1 MFRKS
6 GYILIGIGV
15 LAAALHLMGIHFPT
29 FKWFFAWK
37 EMAGWVMCALMIL
50 AGASM
55 AWFAPGNYKFSPETA
70 RQIQRFRSIKRGY
83 VSLCLLGLLV
93 LFAMMD
99 NLLVGNRA
107 LMVRYGG
114 STYFPA
120 FSDSYSA
127 ATFGEEG
134 DSEANYRGL
143 KKRFSEEEKGNWV
156 LMPLVPWAP
165 TLDSDGEKRV
175 TVKEGKGGLYFMEG
189 RREPYSGIA
198 SAYYVNDEDEGGEQ
212 LKHTEW
218 RFRKGRKD
226 GPMAIWSREGEVV
239 QLGQWQKGELV
250 REGVKNEKIL
260 EAIQKAK
267 VTTMSV
273 VIYPPLP
280 PSFKERHFM
289 GTDTGGN
296 DILAQLFGGWQILL
310 QANVIYLFVTYTIG
324 ISLGC
329 AMGFFGGRFDIV
341 VQRLI
346 EVLSNMPFLYVVI
359 IIASVIKRPPMPVLV
374 GVLCIFSWIGMTY
387 YLRTAT
393 YKEKARD
400 YVAAARLMGAST
412 GRIIFRHVLPNT
424 IAIVVTLLPFS
435 VTGLIG
441 SLTALDYLGFGLPV
455 EYPSWGRLLGE
466 GSENLSAPWIV
477 SGGFFGTV
485 VILVLVTFVGEA
497 VREAFDPKKFTTYK

>member
-1 MFRKS
+1 MFRKI
-6 GYILIGIGV
+6 GYILMGIGV
-15 LAAALHLMGIHFPT
+15 LAGVFHLADIRFPSL
-29 FKWFFAWK
+29 KWFFSWR
-37 EMAGWVMCALMIL
+37 EMAGWVMCSLVIL

-55 AWFAPGNYKFSPETA
+55 VWFAPGNYRFSPETE
-70 RQIQRFRSIKRGY
+70 RQIQRFRSIRRGY
-83 VSLCLLGLLV
+83 FSLVLLALLV

-107 LMVRYGG
+107 LVVKYEGKV
-114 STYFPA
+114 YFPVFRDA
-120 FSDSYSA
+120 YSA
-127 ATFGEEG
+127 STFGGEG
-134 DSEANYRGL
+134 DGEVNYREL
-143 KKRFSEEEKGNWV
+143 KKQFSGEGKGNWV
-156 LMPLVPWAP
+156 LMPPVPWAP
-165 TLDSDGEKRV
+165 ALDSDEEQSVVVEERRDGLYYM
-175 TVKEGKGGLYFMEG
+175 EGK
-189 RREPYSGIA
+189 RKPYSGIA
-198 SAYYVNDEDEGGEQ
+198 STYYLETNGEKQ
-212 LKHTEW
+212 QHTEW
-218 RFRKGRKD
+218 RFRNGEKD
-226 GPMAIWSREGEVV
+226 GSMTVWSKGGEVV
-239 QLGQWQKGELV
+239 QVGQWKKGELITP
-250 REGVKNEKIL
+250 GVKNGQALAGAEG
-260 EAIQKAK
+260 EA
-267 VTTMSV
+267 VSPMTV
-273 VIYPPLP
+273 VLYPPLP
-280 PSFKERHFM
+280 PSFRDKHFM

-310 QANVIYLFVTYTIG
+310 QANVVYLVITYAIG

-329 AMGFFGGRFDIV
+329 AMGFFGGRFDMI

-346 EVLSNMPFLYVVI
+346 EILSNMPFLYVVI

-393 YKEKARD
+393 YREKARD
-400 YVAAARLMGAST
+400 YVAAARLMGAGT

-441 SLTALDYLGFGLPV
+441 SLMALDYLGFGLPV
-455 EYPSWGRLLGE
+455 EYPSWGRLLAE

-485 VILVLVTFVGEA
+485 IILVLVTFVGEA

>member
-6 GYILIGIGV
+6 GYILVGIGV
-15 LAAALHLMGIHFPT
+15 LAAGFHLADIRFPT
-29 FKWFFAWK
+29 LKWFFAWK
-37 EMAGWVMCALMIL
+37 EIAGWVMCALKIL
-50 AGASM
+50 AGASL
-55 AWFAPGNYKFSPETA
+55 AWFAPGNYKFSPETE
-70 RQIQRFRSIKRGY
+70 RQINRFRSIRRGY

-93 LFAMMD
+93 LLAMMD

-107 LMVRYGG
+107 LIVRYDG

-120 FSDSYSA
+120 LSDSYSA
-127 ATFGEEG
+127 SKFGGEG
-134 DSEANYRGL
+134 DSEANYRDL
-143 KKRFSEEEKGNWV
+143 KKRFYDEGVGNWV
-156 LMPLVPWAP
+156 LMPPVPWAP
-165 TLDSDGEKRV
+165 TLDSDAEK
-175 TVKEGKGGLYFMEG
+175 TVMVNEGKSGLYYMEG

-198 SAYYVNDEDEGGEQ
+198 SVYYPTDGKDEEE

-218 RFRKGRKD
+218 RFRKGKKD
-226 GPMAIWSREGEVV
+226 GPMTIWNREGEVV
-239 QLGQWQKGELV
+239 QLGQWEKGELK
-250 REGVKNEKIL
+250 REGVKNAKSL
-260 EAIQKAK
+260 EAIKDTK
-267 VTTMSV
+267 VTLLSV

-280 PSFKERHFM
+280 PSFKDRHFM

-310 QANVIYLFVTYTIG
+310 QANILYLFITYSIG

-329 AMGFFGGRFDIV
+329 AMGFFGGRFDMV
-341 VQRLI
+341 VQRFI
-346 EVLSNMPFLYVVI
+346 EVLSNLPFLYVVI

-393 YKEKARD
+393 YREKARD
-400 YVAAARLMGAST
+400 YVAAARLMGAGV
-412 GRIIFRHVLPNT
+412 GRIIFKHVLPNT
-424 IAIVVTLLPFS
+424 ISIVVTLLPFS

-497 VREAFDPKKFTTYK
+497 VREAFDPKKFTTYR

>member
-1 MFRKS
+1 MFRKT
-6 GYILIGIGV
+6 GYILIAIGV
-15 LAAALHLMGIHFPT
+15 LAAAFYLADIRFPT
-29 FKWFFAWK
+29 LKWFFSWK
-37 EMAGWVMCALMIL
+37 EMAGWAMCAFVIL

-55 AWFAPGNYKFSPETA
+55 AWFAPGNYKFSPETE

-83 VSLCLLGLLV
+83 ISLCLLGLLV

-107 LMVRYGG
+107 LIVRYEGA
-114 STYFPA
+114 TYFPV
-120 FSDSYSA
+120 FRDSYSA
-127 ATFGEEG
+127 STFGDEG
-134 DSEANYRGL
+134 QNEANYRGL
-143 KKRFSEEEKGNWV
+143 KKRFSEEGAGNWV
-156 LMPLVPWAP
+156 LMPPVPWAA
-165 TLDSDGEKRV
+165 TLDSDSEKRV
-175 TVKEGKGGLYFMEG
+175 SIKEGKEGLFYMEG
-189 RREPYSGIA
+189 SRKPYSGIA
-198 SAYYVNDEDEGGEQ
+198 SAFYVVAEGEEAI
-212 LKHTEW
+212 KHTES
-218 RFRKGRKD
+218 RFRKGKKD
-226 GPMAIWSREGEVV
+226 GTMTVWNRDGEVV
-239 QLGQWQKGELV
+239 QLGQWEKGKLTKK
-250 REGVKNEKIL
+250 GVKNEREL
-260 EAIQKAK
+260 DEVEGAK
-267 VTTMSV
+267 VTPMLV
-273 VIYPPLP
+273 VIYPPMP
-280 PSFKERHFM
+280 PSFKDRHFM

-310 QANVIYLFVTYTIG
+310 QANILYLTVTYSIG

-329 AMGFFGGRFDIV
+329 AMGFFGGRFDMI

-346 EVLSNMPFLYVVI
+346 EVLSNLPFLYVVI

-393 YKEKARD
+393 YREKARD
-400 YVAAARLMGAST
+400 YVAAARLMGAGA

-424 IAIVVTLLPFS
+424 ISIVVTLLPFS

-455 EYPSWGRLLGE
+455 EYPSWGRLLAE
-466 GSENLSAPWIV
+466 GSENLSSLWIV

-485 VILVLVTFVGEA
+485 IVLVLVTFVGEA

>member
-1 MFRKS
+1 MFRKI
-6 GYILIGIGV
+6 GYILIGMGV
-15 LAAALHLMGIHFPT
+15 LAGVFHLADIRFPSL
-29 FKWFFAWK
+29 KWFFSWR
-37 EMAGWVMCALMIL
+37 EMAGWVMCSLVIL

-55 AWFAPGNYKFSPETA
+55 VWFAPGNYKFSPETE
-70 RQIQRFRSIKRGY
+70 RQIQRFRSIRRGY
-83 VSLCLLGLLV
+83 FSLVLLGLLV

-107 LMVRYGG
+107 LMVKYEGKV
-114 STYFPA
+114 YFPVFRDA
-120 FSDSYSA
+120 YSA
-127 ATFGEEG
+127 ATFGGEG
-134 DSEANYRGL
+134 DGEADYRDL
-143 KKRFSEEEKGNWV
+143 KKRFSEQGGGNWV

-165 TLDSDGEKRV
+165 ALDSDDEQRV
-175 TVKEGKGGLYFMEG
+175 VVEERKDGLYYMEGK
-189 RREPYSGIA
+189 RKPYSGIA
-198 SAYYVNDEDEGGEQ
+198 STYYLETNGEKQ
-212 LKHTEW
+212 QHTEW
-218 RFRKGRKD
+218 RFRKGKKD
-226 GPMAIWSREGEVV
+226 GSMTVWSKGGEVV
-239 QLGQWQKGELV
+239 QLGQWKKGELITP
-250 REGVKNEKIL
+250 GVKNEQALAGVKG
-260 EAIQKAK
+260 EP
-267 VTTMSV
+267 VSPMTV
-273 VIYPPLP
+273 VLYPPLP
-280 PSFKERHFM
+280 PSFKDKHFM

-310 QANVIYLFVTYTIG
+310 QANVVYLVITYAIG

-329 AMGFFGGRFDIV
+329 AMGFFGGRFDMI

-346 EVLSNMPFLYVVI
+346 EILSNMPFLYVVI

-393 YKEKARD
+393 YREKARD
-400 YVAAARLMGAST
+400 YVAAARLMGAGT

-441 SLTALDYLGFGLPV
+441 SLMALDYLGFGLPV
-455 EYPSWGRLLGE
+455 EYPSWGRLLAE

-485 VILVLVTFVGEA
+485 IILVLVTFVGEA

>member
-1 MFRKS
+1 MLRKI

-15 LAAALHLMGIHFPT
+15 LAGVFHLADIRFPSL
-29 FKWFFAWK
+29 KWFFSWR
-37 EMAGWVMCALMIL
+37 EMVGWLMCALLIL

-55 AWFAPGNYKFSPETA
+55 AWFAPGNYKFSPETE
-70 RQIQRFRSIKRGY
+70 RQLQRFRSIRRGY
-83 VSLCLLGLLV
+83 FSLVLLGLLV

-107 LMVRYGG
+107 LAVRYEGKL
-114 STYFPA
+114 YFPVFRDA
-120 FSDSYSA
+120 YSA
-127 ATFGEEG
+127 STFGGKG
-134 DSEANYRGL
+134 DGEANYRDL
-143 KKRFSEEEKGNWV
+143 KERFSGQGGGNWV
-156 LMPLVPWAP
+156 LMPPVPWAP
-165 TLDSDGEKRV
+165 ALDSDDEQRVVLEK
-175 TVKEGKGGLYFMEG
+175 GKDGLFSMEG
-189 RREPYSGIA
+189 RRKPYSGMA
-198 SAYYVNDEDEGGEQ
+198 ATYYLGGEGQ
-212 LKHTEW
+212 RSRHTEW
-218 RFRKGRKD
+218 RFRQGKKD
-226 GPMAIWSREGEVV
+226 GPMTVWSRGGDVL
-239 QLGQWQKGELV
+239 QLGQWKDGKLV
-250 REGVKNEKIL
+250 DPGVKN
-260 EAIQKAK
+260 QKALAG
-267 VTTMSV
+267 VTGAEVTAMTV
-273 VIYPPLP
+273 TLYPPLP
-280 PSFKERHFM
+280 PSFKNKHFM

-310 QANVIYLFVTYTIG
+310 QANVIYLVITYAIG

-329 AMGFFGGRFDIV
+329 AMGYFGGRFDMV

-346 EVLSNMPFLYVVI
+346 EILSNMPFLYVVI

-393 YKEKARD
+393 YREKARD
-400 YVAAARLMGAST
+400 YVAAARLMGAGT

-441 SLTALDYLGFGLPV
+441 SLMALDYLGFGLPV
-455 EYPSWGRLLGE
+455 EYPSWGRLLAE